1 MNRPARIAA
10 GLLLLW
16 VALAVY
22 WLQSVQ
28 QATRPGSVQSEERT
42 RREVTQP
49 PLPDPSIAPVKV
61 RLYRIAAGSTAV
73 EPVEIEIGL
82 SADPSARARQLI
94 AALAALEPPRGAER
108 TLPPDAA
115 LLEFYLLPD
124 GSAIAD
130 FSSELATA
138 MPSGILSEQL
148 ALDAI
153 ARTLGENIPQL
164 RRMKIVIAGAEADTL
179 AGHVDLKGFIELA
192 QPPATAAPAAST
204 PAEKSAANF

>member
-16 VALAVY
+16 VALAIY

-28 QATRPGSVQSEERT
+28 QVTRIGSEPSEARA
-42 RREVTQP
+42 RREVSQP

-61 RLYRIAAGSTAV
+61 RLYRITAGGVAI

-82 SADPSARARQLI
+82 FSDAAARAQQLI
-94 AALAALEPPRGAER
+94 AALAALDPPRGGER
-108 TLPPDAA
+108 TLPPDTT

-124 GSAIAD
+124 GVAIAD

-148 ALDAI
+148 ALEAI
-153 ARTLGENIPQL
+153 TRTLGENLPQL
-164 RRMKIVIAGAEADTL
+164 RRLKIVIAGQEAETL
-179 AGHVDLKGFIELA
+179 AGHVDLKRFIELV
-192 QPPATAAPAAST
+192 PPAEPGKPAP
-204 PAEKSAANF
+204 PEKSAANF